1 MTSVTVTVR
10 ADQDQDD
17 CLAAAEAAYIE
28 EHPALDG
35 YDLAPRWTDEDDRE
49 TVDLTVPAWVAP

>member
-17 CLAAAEAAYIE
+17 CLAAAAAEYIE
-28 EHPALDG
+28 EHPELAG
-35 YDLAPRWTDEDDRE
+35 YDLSPRWTDEDDRE
-49 TVDLTVPAWVAP
+49 TVDLTVPAWVVS